1 MPGLKS
7 VGSRA
12 QVMHGN
18 AKKTSGGLTKSQLK
32 YNKQGRI
39 VSRKASALAKK
50 NNRLVKAGYVT
61 KKGQFGAGGKMRGG
75 EGFEKAITDTEV
87 EKVQRL
93 LQADKTLVNT
103 MKEEEPTRSILLD
116 ICSTYVYENATDKKS
131 NQLEIIKDFFRYKDS
146 FNSTI
151 KYQLNNFFAQKT
163 IIQNKYTELSSHT
176 DPTKLMPDRKLDN
189 ILQQQR
195 PITNKLTRITKLIE
209 LYNSSNDNIGN
220 DVQCLKSS

>member
-1 MPGLKS
+1 
-7 VGSRA
+7 
-12 QVMHGN
+12 
-18 AKKTSGGLTKSQLK
+18 
-32 YNKQGRI
+32 
-39 VSRKASALAKK
+39 
-50 NNRLVKAGYVT
+50 
-61 KKGQFGAGGKMRGG
+61 
-75 EGFEKAITDTEV
+75 ITDTEV